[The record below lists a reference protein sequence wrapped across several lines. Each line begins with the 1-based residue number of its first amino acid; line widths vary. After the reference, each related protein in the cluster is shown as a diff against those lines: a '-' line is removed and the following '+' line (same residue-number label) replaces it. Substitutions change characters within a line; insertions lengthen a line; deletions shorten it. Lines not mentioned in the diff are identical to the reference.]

1 MVLDIELVA
10 FYPEYSGKHETAG
23 TVHIYVK
30 DIGLDIRGIRY
41 VKKKNCA
48 YVFMPNKMSWDFEDK
63 KSIKYPII
71 SFTDD
76 LVHSTLLADIRMLM
90 DDHFKTWEVP
100 IGLPGTKKEFLKIIV
115 KK

>member
-41 VKKKNCA
+41 VKKKKSSFA
-48 YVFMPNKMSWDFEDK
+48 FVPNKISWDFEDK
-63 KSIKYPII
+63 KNIKYPII

-76 LVHSTLLADIRMLM
+76 LVYSTLLADIRMLM
-90 DDHFKTWEVP
+90 DDYFKTWEVP
-100 IGLPGTKKEFLKIIV
+100 IGLPSTKKEFFNSMP